1 MAYYLLASLKVKYGQ
16 QRRFNEVMNHLKPVL
31 EKEGWKLIGAYQN
44 AIGRLSSVIDLWE
57 VSSPNT
63 VTDTLAS
70 ASRDLEFAEWAAQLP
85 ELVEEEVL
93 QLMTKLPYSP

>member
-1 MAYYLLASLKVKYGQ
+1 MPYYLLASLKVKYGQ
-16 QRRFNEVMNHLKPVL
+16 QRRFNEVMSHLKPVL

-44 AIGRLSSVIDLWE
+44 TIGRLNSVIDLWE
-57 VSSPNT
+57 VSSPNA
-63 VTDTLAS
+63 VPESLAAASKDT
-70 ASRDLEFAEWAAQLP
+70 EFAQWAAQLP